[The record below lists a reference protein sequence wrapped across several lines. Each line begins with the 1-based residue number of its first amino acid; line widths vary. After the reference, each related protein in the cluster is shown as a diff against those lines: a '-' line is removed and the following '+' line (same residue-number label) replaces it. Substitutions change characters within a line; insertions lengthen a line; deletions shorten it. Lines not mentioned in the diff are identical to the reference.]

1 MLYLE
6 ILGGAAVGLAA
17 VLLFRRKSRA
27 RQLFLFSVSL
37 IIAAAVY
44 AVFSVVG
51 AANGSASL
59 NWIAAEFAG
68 IPLFAI
74 FAVFGNR
81 GRPWLVSLGW
91 FLHLFWDFALHGGP
105 GTGFVPDFYPG
116 FCVGFDLV
124 FSAYIAYYFYFRE
137 GA

>member
-6 ILGGAAVGLAA
+6 ILAGLIVGSAA
-17 VLLFRRKSRA
+17 LFLIRRQGHA
-27 RQLFLFSVSL
+27 RQLLWFSVSL
-37 IIAAAVY
+37 VIAAAVY
-44 AVFSVVG
+44 AVFSIAG
-51 AANGSASL
+51 AANGNASL

-68 IPLFAI
+68 IPLFAV
-74 FAVFGNR
+74 FAYFGNR

-105 GTGFVPDFYPG
+105 ETGFVPDFYPG

-124 FSAYIAYYFYFRE
+124 FSAYIAYYFYLRE
-137 GA
+137 SA